1 VQLVRDGVRLF
12 DMKLALLGPLLGTAL
27 AGALVV
33 SSAPAQAAPAPPVH
47 RAEARAAAVT
57 PGSYLTVVDRGPVQK
72 EFGGIEPRSQSLV
85 LVSPT
90 GEQRVVY
97 TRKVRHF
104 LTFVLAGWS
113 VDGSTALLV
122 QPDRA
127 GGDLIKVDVA
137 TGATQSI
144 AVPRLNSAILD
155 PSGAGALVTAFKTQ
169 RSSTLVLDAVSWSG
183 TVTRLRD
190 SVSGTMI
197 AGPAGTVL
205 TADGENGRQ
214 QLLLSTTTGALVD
227 QFHGKGFC
235 SPVRWWDATRI
246 LESCSNAGDLYLV
259 DPVTGAGSRLTSGHG
274 RNDYGHLD
282 ARQLGSRLYVQVAGP
297 CGYTFVAKVTHGS
310 TKAIKV
316 PGAVGNIIMV
326 SSVGDDLVLEHT
338 ASCDGQRPRSVL
350 ATYDPTS
357 HHETP
362 LVTLG
367 RHEDFGGI
375 QVLGEVHAT
384 TY

>member
-1 VQLVRDGVRLF
+1 
-12 DMKLALLGPLLGTAL
+12 MKLALLGTAL
-27 AGALVV
+27 AGVLVV
-33 SSAPAQAAPAPPVH
+33 SAAPVGAAPTPVH
-47 RAEARAAAVT
+47 GAAAREAVVT
-57 PGSYLTVVDRGPVQK
+57 PGSYLTVVDSGPEQR
-72 EFGGIEPRSQSLV
+72 EFGGIQPRSQSLA

-104 LTFVLAGWS
+104 LTFVLADWS
-113 VDGSTALLV
+113 VDGATALLV
-122 QPDRA
+122 APDRTGA
-127 GGDLIKVDVA
+127 DLIRVDVA
-137 TGATQSI
+137 TGVAQSLD
-144 AVPRLNSAILD
+144 VPRLNSAILD
-155 PSGAGALVTAFKTQ
+155 PTGAGAVATVFKGK
-169 RSSTLVLDAVSWSG
+169 RSSTLVLDAISWTG
-183 TVTRLRD
+183 TVTRLRG

-197 AGPAGTVL
+197 AGPGGTVL
-205 TADGENGRQ
+205 TADGKNGRQ
-214 QLLLSTTTGALVD
+214 QLLLSATTGALVN

-235 SPVRWWDATRI
+235 SPVRWWDANRL
-246 LESCSNAGDLYLV
+246 LESCSNAYDLYLV
-259 DPVTGAGSRLTSGHG
+259 DPTTGSRSRLTSGHG

-282 ARQLGSRLYVQVAGP
+282 ARQLGSQLYVQVAGP
-297 CGYTFVAKVTHGS
+297 CGYTFVAKVAHGS

-326 SSVGDDLVLEHT
+326 NTIGGDLVLEHT

-350 ATYDPTS
+350 ATYDPAT

-367 RHEDFGGI
+367 KHEDFGGI
-375 QVLGEVHAT
+375 LVLGEVHAT

>member
-1 VQLVRDGVRLF
+1 
-12 DMKLALLGPLLGTAL
+12 MKLAMLSPLLGTAL

-33 SSAPAQAAPAPPVH
+33 SSAPAQAAPAPVVH
-47 RAEARAAAVT
+47 RSEARASAMA
-57 PGSYLTVVDRGPVQK
+57 PGSYLTVVNRGPEQH
-72 EFGGIEPRSQSLV
+72 EFGGIDPRSQSLV

-97 TRKVRHF
+97 THKVQHF
-104 LTFVLAGWS
+104 LTFVLADWS

-122 QPDRA
+122 LPDRA

-137 TGATQSI
+137 TGSAQSI

-155 PSGAGALVTAFKTQ
+155 PTGAGALVTAFKGK
-169 RSSTLVLDAVSWSG
+169 RSSTLVLDAVSWTG

-197 AGPAGTVL
+197 AGPGGTVL
-205 TADGENGRQ
+205 TADGDHGRT
-214 QLLLSTTTGALVD
+214 QLLLSTTTGALVN

-235 SPVRWWDATRI
+235 SPVRWWDATRL
-246 LESCSNAGDLYLV
+246 LESCSNAFDLYLV
-259 DPVTGAGSRLTSGHG
+259 DPTTGSRSRLTSEHG

-297 CGYTFVAKVTHGS
+297 CGYTFVAKVAHGS
-310 TKAIKV
+310 TRAIKV

-326 SSVGDDLVLEHT
+326 NTVGSDLVLEHA
-338 ASCDGQRPRSVL
+338 ASCDGRRPRSVL
-350 ATYDPTS
+350 ATYDPAT

-367 RHEDFGGI
+367 KHEDFGGI
-375 QVLGEVHAT
+375 LVLGEVHAT